1 MSKISGKTRYES
13 FQEWHKWIQAK
24 SPAFRNAKKKK
35 TPIVPVWMGYGE
47 EY

>member
-35 TPIVPVWMGYGE
+35 APVPVWMGYEE